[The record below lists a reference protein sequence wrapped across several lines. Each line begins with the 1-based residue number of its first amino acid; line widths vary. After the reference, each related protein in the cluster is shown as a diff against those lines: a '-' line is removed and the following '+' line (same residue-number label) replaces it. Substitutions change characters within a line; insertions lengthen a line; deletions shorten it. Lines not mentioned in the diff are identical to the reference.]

1 MSDFYYLEF
10 TMWVK
15 SSQRHNWHDFHNF
28 PRSCSKSESRPEEFL
43 PVFVKG
49 AIVKSLKTV
58 FGEIG
63 GETELDLLTF
73 DDERQKGIVRTSIDF
88 AVKTRA
94 ALTLISEFQ
103 GIPATFQVN
112 NASQQLLSLTETFLE
127 I

>member
-1 MSDFYYLEF
+1 
-10 TMWVK
+10 
-15 SSQRHNWHDFHNF
+15 
-28 PRSCSKSESRPEEFL
+28 
-43 PVFVKG
+43 
-49 AIVKSLKTV
+49 VKSLKTV